1 MFGEAALSYK
11 DTMRRQC
18 RQSGDTHVAE
28 MHGTAKAAFNAAQ
41 STVFPDRMGRNDT
54 FMAIV
59 VSLLFALVVGGLT
72 MLRGGAQPKQR
83 SAGSKDG
90 LKPREDWHAQ

>member
-1 MFGEAALSYK
+1 
-11 DTMRRQC
+11 
-18 RQSGDTHVAE
+18 
-28 MHGTAKAAFNAAQ
+28 
-41 STVFPDRMGRNDT
+41 
-54 FMAIV
+54 MAIV